1 MRSHP
6 AKEDEEGCYVA
17 VYNAVRLP
25 DDVKRDLL
33 TLSKEIHAD
42 PELAYQEERAAS
54 RIRTLLERRGHA
66 VETGIG
72 GLATAFRARVGPAG
86 PSVAL
91 LAEYDALKGVGHGCG
106 HNLIAMTNV
115 GAFLLAATEPKQLEV
130 AIELIGTP
138 AEEDGGGKIDLINA
152 GAFDEVAFAL
162 STHPAA
168 QAEWAVSSTGLG
180 IVGKRV

>member
-1 MRSHP
+1 MRSRP

-42 PELAYQEERAAS
+42 PELAYKEDRAAL
-54 RIRTLLERRGHA
+54 RIRTLLERRGHS
-66 VETGIG
+66 VEIGTG
-72 GLATAFRARVGPAG
+72 GLATAFRARAGPAG
-86 PSVAL
+86 PTVAL

-115 GAFLLAATEPKQLEV
+115 GAFLHAAAEKDLGM

-138 AEEDGGGKIDLINA
+138 AE
-152 GAFDEVAFAL
+152 
-162 STHPAA
+162 
-168 QAEWAVSSTGLG
+168 
-180 IVGKRV
+180 